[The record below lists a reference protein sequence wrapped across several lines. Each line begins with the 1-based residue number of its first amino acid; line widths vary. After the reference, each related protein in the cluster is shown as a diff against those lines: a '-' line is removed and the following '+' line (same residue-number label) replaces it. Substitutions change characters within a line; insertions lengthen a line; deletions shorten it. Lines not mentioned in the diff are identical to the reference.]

1 MKENLIVQNLLC
13 LCLINLSQSMK
24 LLFCFTLFIT
34 SFLSVQSQTNN
45 FIYIQSELSTPFYT
59 IVNGKNIISSTPNG
73 YATIPKLTSGVY
85 ELEIGFA
92 KNKYP
97 EQHFVLEVSNNDLG
111 YYLRKINDSVFSL
124 VNIQTNETI
133 SKKSNAE
140 TTPTETSIIEKP
152 NNQKSAESNT
162 TAPIKQPTN
171 NAPKR
176 VAKRSVLAKK
186 SNKN

>member
-1 MKENLIVQNLLC
+1 MKF
-13 LCLINLSQSMK
+13 
-24 LLFCFTLFIT
+24 LFCFTLFII
-34 SFLSVQSQTNN
+34 SFLSVHSQTNN
-45 FIYIQSELSTPFYT
+45 FIYLQSELSTPFYT

-97 EQHFVLEVSNNDLG
+97 EQHFVLEINNTDVG
-111 YYLRKINDSVFSL
+111 FYLRKINDSVFNL

-140 TTPTETSIIEKP
+140 IAPIETSIIEKP
-152 NNQKSAESNT
+152 NNQKIPESINK
-162 TAPIKQPTN
+162 APIKASAN

-176 VAKRSVLAKK
+176 TAKRSVLTKK
-186 SNKN
+186 ENNKN